1 MKAFDYLLVKDPQ
14 YFCDNRMEAHS
25 DHVYYRNGNEMQSRN
40 LRLDNSIII
49 RMNSLFRALGYSNYE
64 DGSNRIRDYIGNSK
78 RRRSKLDDESHKQ
91 VNKTISQEI
100 PISETS
106 VIDIIR
112 PSPSCDSLESSL
124 PMDSIESQN
133 NQIPIKDMQI
143 LEMQNCVNNKGGPT
157 DDTVQSLPIDNEKPL
172 CDDTWSSF
180 MNTYPNTV
188 SITTDVQSNDIQG
201 NDFIS
206 S

>member
-1 MKAFDYLLVKDPQ
+1 
-14 YFCDNRMEAHS
+14 
-25 DHVYYRNGNEMQSRN
+25 
-40 LRLDNSIII
+40 
-49 RMNSLFRALGYSNYE
+49 
-64 DGSNRIRDYIGNSK
+64 
-78 RRRSKLDDESHKQ
+78 
-91 VNKTISQEI
+91 
-100 PISETS
+100 
-106 VIDIIR
+106 
-112 PSPSCDSLESSL
+112 
-124 PMDSIESQN
+124 MDSIESQN

-188 SITTDVQSNDIQG
+188 SITSDVQSNDIQG

>member
-1 MKAFDYLLVKDPQ
+1 M
-14 YFCDNRMEAHS
+14 
-25 DHVYYRNGNEMQSRN
+25 
-40 LRLDNSIII
+40 
-49 RMNSLFRALGYSNYE
+49 
-64 DGSNRIRDYIGNSK
+64 
-78 RRRSKLDDESHKQ
+78 DDESHKQ

-172 CDDTWSSF
+172 CDDTWS
-180 MNTYPNTV
+180 
-188 SITTDVQSNDIQG
+188 
-201 NDFIS
+201 
-206 S
+206 